1 MTLKNID
8 VQKRASI
15 GPSVNVKTE
24 LFGSCVKNE
33 MKLFGRNT
41 QSKNIFTQL
50 SAI

>member
-8 VQKRASI
+8 VHKRASV
-15 GPSVNVKTE
+15 GVPSVNVKTE

-41 QSKNIFTQL
+41 
-50 SAI
+50 